1 VAGADDQERALR
13 DALDVSPDNLP
24 LRLHLADT
32 LLRSGR
38 PSAAEEEFRQVLHV
52 DPTSAAG
59 RAGLAAAFFQQG
71 KLREATV
78 LVEALLEGE
87 PDGPTLV
94 LHTRLLLAEGRD
106 REAAVQYAA
115 ALALDPRLDDEDLT
129 DRLQQLFPPDTAA
142 EETAEGEGVA
152 LPADAESD
160 GPLIEVERPSVTFA
174 DVGGMDQVK
183 EEIRMKIIHPLEH
196 AELFRAYGKAIGG
209 GILLYGPP
217 GCGKTHLA
225 RATAG
230 QISASFLAV
239 GLSDVLDMWLGNS
252 EKRLH
257 AIFEQARRRAPCV
270 LFFDEVDAL
279 GASRSSF
286 QSSAGRNVVN
296 QFLYELD
303 GVQADNDGVLI
314 LAATN
319 TPWHVD
325 PAFRRPGR
333 YDRVLFVPPPDA
345 GARAAILRIHVKGK
359 PVDDIDFDHVARK
372 TQGFSGADLRAVVDV
387 AVEEKIRAAMR
398 DGVPRPLGTKDLTAA
413 AKAVKPSTHEWFA
426 TARNYALH
434 ANEGGAYDD
443 VLGYLDMR

>member
-1 VAGADDQERALR
+1 VAGSDDHERALR
-13 DALDVSPDNLP
+13 DALAVSPDNLP

-38 PSAAEEEFRQVLHV
+38 PSAAEEEFRQVLAR
-52 DPTSAAG
+52 DPVSPAG

-78 LVEALLEGE
+78 LVEALLEGD
-87 PDGPTLV
+87 PDGVTLV

-106 REAAVQYAA
+106 REAAVQYKA
-115 ALALDPRLDDEDLT
+115 ALELDPRLDDPDLT
-129 DRLQQLFPPDTAA
+129 DRLQHLFPPDMDAGEA
-142 EETAEGEGVA
+142 EDGEGIALTAEGA
-152 LPADAESD
+152 TD
-160 GPLIEVERPSVTFA
+160 GPLIEVERPSVTFV
-174 DVGGMDQVK
+174 DVGGMDRVK
-183 EEIRMKIIHPLEH
+183 DEIRMKIIHPLEH

-209 GILLYGPP
+209 GILLYGAP

-230 QISASFLAV
+230 EISASFLAV

-252 EKRLH
+252 ENRLH

-286 QSSAGRNVVN
+286 QGSAGRNVVN
-296 QFLYELD
+296 QFLSELD
-303 GVQADNDGVLI
+303 GVQAANDGVLI

-325 PAFRRPGR
+325 SAFRRPGR
-333 YDRVLFVPPPDA
+333 FDCVLFVPPPDTD
-345 GARAAILRIHVKGK
+345 ARAAILRIHVKGK

-398 DGVPRPLGTKDLTAA
+398 DGVPRPLGTKDLTSA
-413 AKAVKPSTHEWFA
+413 AKAVKASTHEWFA

-443 VLGYLDMR
+443 VLAYLDLR